1 MKTTYFL
8 KLEIELAELQVKL
21 ANHRLDKHYAMEKEQ
36 FEQAAD
42 TRKWEN
48 EIKTHIR
55 SLIEGAIYTFT
66 YHVQKEDRKIYRP
79 QLERFLAQA
88 NLAIQAQT
96 TTLPDPEQSGLTDTI
111 PKLQL
116 PKPNISYQEKDP
128 AEELNRHINP
138 ANLAFQEH
146 FSHIF
151 TQLTALHEKMMEEE
165 RFIEAK
171 NVMDQCMSVAVYI
184 QTWGEERW

>member
-8 KLEIELAELQVKL
+8 KLEIELAELKLKL
-21 ANHRLDKHYAMEKEQ
+21 ANHRLDKHHAM
-36 FEQAAD
+36 
-42 TRKWEN
+42 
-48 EIKTHIR
+48 
-55 SLIEGAIYTFT
+55 
-66 YHVQKEDRKIYRP
+66 
-79 QLERFLAQA
+79 
-88 NLAIQAQT
+88 
-96 TTLPDPEQSGLTDTI
+96 
-111 PKLQL
+111 
-116 PKPNISYQEKDP
+116 EKDP
-128 AEELNRHINP
+128 AEDLNRHINP

-151 TQLTALHEKMMEEE
+151 TQLTALHEKLMEEE

>member
-8 KLEIELAELQVKL
+8 KLEIELAELKLKL
-21 ANHRLDKHYAMEKEQ
+21 AHHRLDKHHALQNEKY
-36 FEQAAD
+36 EQAAD
-42 TRKWEN
+42 TRKWEK

-79 QLERFLAQA
+79 QLERFLEDA
-88 NLAIQAQT
+88 NLALQSKTKNPLEFNQTDTQNPTQTAIQNPTPNQSAT
-96 TTLPDPEQSGLTDTI
+96 TTG
-111 PKLQL
+111 
-116 PKPNISYQEKDP
+116 
-128 AEELNRHINP
+128 
-138 ANLAFQEH
+138 AFQEH
-146 FSHIF
+146 FSHTF
-151 TQLTALHEKMMEEE
+151 VQLTALHEKLMEEE

-184 QTWGEERW
+184 QTWGEERWLGEG

>member
-8 KLEIELAELQVKL
+8 KLEIELAELKLKL
-21 ANHRLDKHYAMEKEQ
+21 ANHRLDKHHAMENEKYEH
-36 FEQAAD
+36 AAD
-42 TRKWEN
+42 TRKWEK

-79 QLERFLAQA
+79 QLERFLSEA
-88 NLAIQAQT
+88 NLAVQSKTKNDVNLNQKVPPTESLI
-96 TTLPDPEQSGLTDTI
+96 DPSTDPI
-111 PKLQL
+111 
-116 PKPNISYQEKDP
+116 
-128 AEELNRHINP
+128 RHINP

-151 TQLTALHEKMMEEE
+151 TQLTALHEKMMEEGKYE
-165 RFIEAK
+165 EAGK
-171 NVMDQCMSVAVYI
+171 VLEMSLGVGRYL
-184 QTWGEERW
+184 GE